1 MSHRNKQLT
10 QTEIAVFCQQ
20 IALVV
25 NAGLPTYYGISILRD
40 EAADEETA
48 ALFDQIY
55 QPMEKGSQMHE
66 ALRATGRFPEY
77 MIHMIELGEATG
89 RLEEV
94 LSSLSKYYER
104 EAEIRNGIQKAIT
117 YPLIMTVMMIAVILV
132 LIAKVLPVFSQI
144 YAELGS
150 ELTGFARMLMRISNL
165 INRYMIVFVIAFVVL
180 FVFGLLIYQTDI
192 GRVLFQGKKYAMTIA
207 ASRFANCMYLAL
219 VSGLDTDR
227 GLELAEALVNNP
239 HMQMR
244 IQLCKK
250 HMKNGDSFDRALL
263 QSGVFSQIYA
273 SWIAIGYKTGDMD
286 AVMQRISLAYEKDSD
301 DQLNR
306 MISAL
311 EPTLVIILCV
321 FIGLILISLLLP
333 LLGIM
338 SSIG

>member
-192 GRVLFQGKKYAMTIA
+192 GRVLFQGKNM
-207 ASRFANCMYLAL
+207 
-219 VSGLDTDR
+219 
-227 GLELAEALVNNP
+227 P
-239 HMQMR
+239 
-244 IQLCKK
+244 
-250 HMKNGDSFDRALL
+250 
-263 QSGVFSQIYA
+263 
-273 SWIAIGYKTGDMD
+273 
-286 AVMQRISLAYEKDSD
+286 
-301 DQLNR
+301 
-306 MISAL
+306 
-311 EPTLVIILCV
+311 
-321 FIGLILISLLLP
+321 
-333 LLGIM
+333 
-338 SSIG
+338 

>member
-1 MSHRNKQLT
+1 MFNQNSCGCGCKIFFCFVYNGNFAVDLILALILCAFIIGNNSMHAALNLAAG
-10 QTEIAVFCQQ
+10 ENVAVFV
-20 IALVV
+20 IFFKSFAFFLIK
-25 NAGLPTYYGISILRD
+25 AR
-40 EAADEETA
+40 
-48 ALFDQIY
+48 
-55 QPMEKGSQMHE
+55 K
-66 ALRATGRFPEY
+66 
-77 MIHMIELGEATG
+77 
-89 RLEEV
+89 
-94 LSSLSKYYER
+94 
-104 EAEIRNGIQKAIT
+104 IRNGIQKSIT

-150 ELTGFARMLMRISNL
+150 DLTGFARMLMHISNL
-165 INRYMIVFVIAFVVL
+165 INRYMIVFVIAFVIL
-180 FVFGLLIYQTDI
+180 FVIGLMLYQTDL
-192 GRVLFQGKKYAMTIA
+192 GRVLFQGKKFAMTIA

-244 IQLCKK
+244 IQICKD
-250 HMKNGDSFDRALL
+250 HMKNGESFDHALL